1 MRKFT
6 RSEAPAILTALVP
19 PTQQPRWE
27 VFGDRYNQN
36 RQANPG
42 HAFQWPQVDNLPL
55 NQHLLPVLRDLT
67 DGHCAYCDLYP
78 LRKPE
83 ESIDHFLP
91 KSNPQFYTLVCQWEN
106 LYLSCPTCQS
116 KGDQYNADLLRP
128 DEVTFTFSR
137 YFIYNYQSHE
147 IEVNPL
153 ATPNDQRR
161 ADVTTRLF
169 RLNDTGHCS
178 ARRIALER
186 WMKRDPD
193 YVLADYNYRYMLD
206 F

>member
-1 MRKFT
+1 M
-6 RSEAPAILTALVP
+6 PA
-19 PTQQPRWE
+19 
-27 VFGDRYNQN
+27 
-36 RQANPG
+36 
-42 HAFQWPQVDNLPL
+42 
-55 NQHLLPVLRDLT
+55 LRALT

-91 KSNPQFYTLVCQWEN
+91 KSNPQFYANVCQWEN

-116 KGDQYNADLLRP
+116 KGEQYDADLLRP
-128 DEVTFTFSR
+128 DDVAFTFSR

-153 ATPNDQRR
+153 ATLDNQRR
-161 ADVTTRLF
+161 ADVTRRLF
-169 RLNDTGHCS
+169 NLNDKGHCA

-186 WMKRDPD
+186 WEKRDPD
-193 YVLADYNYRYMLD
+193 YIIDDYNYRYLLSD
-206 F
+206 